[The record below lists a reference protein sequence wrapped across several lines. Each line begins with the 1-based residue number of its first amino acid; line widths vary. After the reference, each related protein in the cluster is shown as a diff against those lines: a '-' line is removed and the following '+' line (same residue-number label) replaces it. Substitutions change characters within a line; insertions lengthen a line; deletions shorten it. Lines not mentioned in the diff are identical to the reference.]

1 MRRGK
6 ELRERKQKRM
16 MGMKKSQGGG
26 SKERYPDE
34 DGKREMGRCRRGRVI
49 RGGGGGGAD
58 GEEKMYYL

>member
-1 MRRGK
+1 
-6 ELRERKQKRM
+6 M